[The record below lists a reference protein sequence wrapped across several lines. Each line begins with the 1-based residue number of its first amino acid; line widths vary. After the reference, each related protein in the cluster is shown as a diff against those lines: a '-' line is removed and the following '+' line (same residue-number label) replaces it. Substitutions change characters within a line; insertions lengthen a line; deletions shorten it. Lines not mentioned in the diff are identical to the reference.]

1 MARGK
6 LKVDPFQAQGSDE
19 WSNSVIQFG
28 PRYNPPVDATMSL
41 SIFHR
46 TTDGGISVL
55 LDVDRVRELHEY
67 LDMENAGNFI
77 VRDIQTSLVVFQE
90 EDGTTFFRT
99 YWNGSGRS
107 KLIYVS
113 DEDTG
118 RLYEWLGNALAGKW
132 NGWKHGEVR

>member
-1 MARGK
+1 MARNTVK
-6 LKVDPFQAQGSDE
+6 ITPFQARGSDE
-19 WSNSVIQFG
+19 WSNAVLQFG
-28 PRYNPPVDATMSL
+28 PRFNPPIDATMIL
-41 SIFHR
+41 NIFHR

-55 LDVDRVRELHEY
+55 LELDKVRALHEY
-67 LDMENAGNFI
+67 LDMEDAGNFI
-77 VRDIQTSLVVFQE
+77 ACDVQTTLVVYQE

-118 RLYEWLGNALAGKW
+118 RLYEWLGDALAGNW
-132 NGWKHGEVR
+132 NGWKHGA